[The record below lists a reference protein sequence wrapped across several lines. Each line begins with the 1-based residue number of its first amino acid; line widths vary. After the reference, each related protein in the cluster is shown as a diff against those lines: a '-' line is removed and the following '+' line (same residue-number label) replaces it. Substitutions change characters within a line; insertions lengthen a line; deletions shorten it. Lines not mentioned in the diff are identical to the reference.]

1 MSGRG
6 LAPTDTLRGMSPT
19 NDPTPGN
26 VKLLCLDVD
35 GVLTDG
41 SILVDDHGVE
51 TKRFFV
57 RDGTALRAWQRAGGV
72 VAIITGRS
80 GEATRRRAAELGI
93 DIVRTGVA
101 RKGPVFE
108 ELLAELGLEASE
120 SAMVGDD
127 LPDLPVLDRC
137 GYPLAVQD
145 AAPEVKAA
153 ARLVTSAPGGRGAVR
168 EVVEHLLVAR
178 GAWDAEVRFHRDPDH
193 GG

>member
-1 MSGRG
+1 
-6 LAPTDTLRGMSPT
+6 MSPT
-19 NDPTPGN
+19 HDHAPED

-41 SILVDDHGVE
+41 SILIDDHGVE

-80 GEATRRRAAELGI
+80 GEAVQRRAVELGI
-93 DIVRTGVA
+93 DLIRSGVA
-101 RKGPVFE
+101 RKGPVFD
-108 ELLAELGLEASE
+108 ELIAELGLAASE
-120 SAMVGDD
+120 AAMVGDD
-127 LPDLPVLDRC
+127 LPDLAVLDRC
-137 GYPLAVQD
+137 GYPVAVQD

-153 ARLVTSAPGGRGAVR
+153 ARLVTKAPGGRGAVR

-178 GAWDAEVRFHRDPDH
+178 GVWEAEVRFHRDPDH

>member
-1 MSGRG
+1 MPSSNEH
-6 LAPTDTLRGMSPT
+6 APEG
-19 NDPTPGN
+19 

-41 SILVDDHGVE
+41 SIFIDDQGVE

-80 GEATRRRAAELGI
+80 GEAVRRRAAELGI
-93 DIVRTGVA
+93 DLVRSGVS

-108 ELLAELGLEASE
+108 ELLAELGLTPSEA
-120 SAMVGDD
+120 AMVGDD

-137 GYPLAVQD
+137 GYPVAVQD

-153 ARLVTSAPGGRGAVR
+153 ARLVTKAPGGRGAVR